1 MVTELQIPEKIFKS
15 IVDQARAEVP
25 IEACGIL
32 AGKGSAVE
40 KIYKMTNVDNSHD
53 HFMMQPE
60 EQFAVMKDMRAS
72 ELSMLAVYHSHPESP
87 ARPSQEDIRMAFTP
101 GVAYVIVSLQD
112 EGRPV
117 IKGFE
122 IEDGTVAE
130 VPVKIM
136 KDQK

>member
-1 MVTELQIPEKIFKS
+1 MISELQISEEIFEN
-15 IVDQARAEVP
+15 IVDQAKAEAP

-32 AGKGSAVE
+32 AGHGSAVE
-40 KIYKMTNVDNSHD
+40 KIYKMINVNNRHD

-60 EQFAVMKDMRAS
+60 EQFAVMKDMRAA
-72 ELSMLAVYHSHPESP
+72 ELSMLAIYHSHPESP

-112 EGRPV
+112 ESRPV

>member
-1 MVTELQIPEKIFKS
+1 MVTELQIPEDIFEQ
-15 IVDQARAEVP
+15 IIAQAKAEVP
-25 IEACGIL
+25 IEACGML
-32 AGKGSAVE
+32 AGKGSTV
-40 KIYKMTNVDNSHD
+40 KTLYKMTNVDNSHD
-53 HFMMQPE
+53 HFRLQPE
-60 EQFAVMKDMRAS
+60 EQFAVIKDMRAAGL
-72 ELSMLAVYHSHPESP
+72 EMLAVYHSHPESP

-112 EGRPV
+112 ESRPV